1 MSMEVA
7 ADAMGGDGSPKEA
20 TQNEKYTE
28 WEEEQ
33 STLKTHRWRI
43 LVFNK
48 QRKKLNK
55 HNKKNQTGR
64 EKGVLTETKAR
75 ESFKEEMG
83 NRVKCCRMMRIQDLI
98 MKNYIFLWIITL

>member
-1 MSMEVA
+1 M
-7 ADAMGGDGSPKEA
+7 
-20 TQNEKYTE
+20 
-28 WEEEQ
+28 
-33 STLKTHRWRI
+33 
-43 LVFNK
+43 FNK

-98 MKNYIFLWIITL
+98 MKNYIFLIIVITIITIFQLLST